1 MTGQRDAEVGPGR
14 QEEEEEEQRGRRR
27 REEVHGGEVS

>member
-14 QEEEEEEQRGRRR
+14 QEEEEEQRGRRR
-27 REEVHGGEVS
+27 RKEVHGGEVS